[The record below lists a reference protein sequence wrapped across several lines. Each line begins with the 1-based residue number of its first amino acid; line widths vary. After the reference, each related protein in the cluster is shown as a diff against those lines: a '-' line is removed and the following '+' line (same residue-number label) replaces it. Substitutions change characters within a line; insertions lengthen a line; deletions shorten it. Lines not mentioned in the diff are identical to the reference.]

1 MTDDEIDAAIL
12 EVIPAERYAPN
23 NESRTAF
30 LIGYAAGIEAA
41 AKKLFGIMAAIRAL
55 ADR

>member
-12 EVIPAERYAPN
+12 AVIPAERYAPN

-41 AKKLFGIMAAIRAL
+41 TKKLFGIMAAIRAL
-55 ADR
+55 AD

>member
-41 AKKLFGIMAAIRAL
+41 AGLLPIIRDL
-55 ADR
+55 PQHWNRL